1 MTLEESALKIE
12 SLVSVVIPTLNS
24 ENTLSRCLNS
34 VFVQTYKN
42 IEVIIVDGGSKDS
55 TLQIAKSFNTRIIEL
70 NIPSMTKQTNIG
82 IANSFGK
89 YIYRLD
95 SDVVLSPTVLEECV
109 QKCKID
115 NCGGV
120 ATYWGPD
127 ESISFWAKVR
137 KFEKDCYKYD
147 LKRNVARFYQ
157 KEIIEMIG
165 GYSDLL
171 TAGEDYDVQNRLLH
185 NGYRIFF
192 TDSEGLHLG
201 EPKNLFNIIKKN
213 YYYGKT
219 INRFLYQNRKS
230 GLMQISPV
238 RMSLIKEWKKFILHP
253 ILSLGFAFYEV
264 IVYSSAG
271 VGFIVNIFES
281 NVSLNLRT

>member
-1 MTLEESALKIE
+1 MFLEIE

-34 VFVQTYKN
+34 VFAQTYKN
-42 IEVIIVDGGSKDS
+42 IEVVIVDGGSKDN
-55 TLQIAKSFNTRIIEL
+55 TLQIAKKFDTRVIEL

-82 IANSFGK
+82 IANSFGR

-95 SDVVLSPTVLEECV
+95 SDVVLSPTVVEECV
-109 QKCKID
+109 QKCKVD

-157 KEIIEMIG
+157 KEVIEIIG
-165 GYSDLL
+165 GYNDFL
-171 TAGEDYDVQNRLLH
+171 TAGEDYDVQNKLLS
-185 NGYRIFF
+185 NGYKILFAN
-192 TDSEGLHLG
+192 SEGLHLG
-201 EPKNLFNIIKKN
+201 EPKHLSHIIRKN
-213 YYYGKT
+213 YHYGKT
-219 INRFLYQNRKS
+219 IKRFLYQNQER
-230 GLMQISPV
+230 GLIQISPI

-253 ILSLGFAFYEV
+253 VLSLGFIFYEIV
-264 IVYSSAG
+264 VYSSAAI
-271 VGFIVNIFES
+271 GFVVNIFES
-281 NVSLNLRT
+281 NIPLKLRT